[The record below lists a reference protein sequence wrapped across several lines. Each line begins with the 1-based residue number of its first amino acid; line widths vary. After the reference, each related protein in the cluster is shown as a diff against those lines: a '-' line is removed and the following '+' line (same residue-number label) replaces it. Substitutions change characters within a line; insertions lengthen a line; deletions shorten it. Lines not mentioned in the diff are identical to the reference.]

1 MESIILTGPK
11 YSGKT
16 STGRVLALLYF
27 CEFIDLDDLILQ
39 KTGKTPRELYSE
51 DPAKFR
57 KAETEA
63 IAGIAESGV
72 IRSGRQVIGTGGGII
87 DNPEAIA
94 ILEDF
99 GATVV
104 YLNISADS
112 AWDRISNAESELPP
126 FLRTENPQETH
137 RTLHERR
144 AAAYPHLAKII
155 IQTDKK
161 TPEEIAHE
169 IAERTGWGHE
179 KTPEGH
185 RRTTSGH
192 PDESKPHC
200 FGRDF

>member
-16 STGRVLALLYF
+16 STGKVLALFYF
-27 CEFIDLDDLILQ
+27 CKFIDLDDLILQ
-39 KTGKTPRELYSE
+39 KTGKTPRQLYSE
-51 DPAKFR
+51 DPALFR
-57 KAETEA
+57 KAEAEA
-63 IAGIAESGV
+63 IAGIAESG
-72 IRSGRQVIGTGGGII
+72 IIKSGRRVIGTGGGII

-94 ILEDF
+94 ILEEF
-99 GATVV
+99 GAAVV

-112 AWDRISNAESELPP
+112 AWDRISNSDRELPP
-126 FLRTENPQETH
+126 FLRTENPRETH

-169 IAERTGWGHE
+169 IAEKTGWKPA
-179 KTPEGH
+179 KTPERH
-185 RRTTSGH
+185 RIDH
-192 PDESKPHC
+192 HNESKPHC